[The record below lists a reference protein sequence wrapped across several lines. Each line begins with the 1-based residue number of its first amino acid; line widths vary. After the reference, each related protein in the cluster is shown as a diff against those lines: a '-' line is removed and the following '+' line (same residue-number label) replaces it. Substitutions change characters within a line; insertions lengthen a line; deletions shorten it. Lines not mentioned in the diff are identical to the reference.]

1 LISTNLRPFLENKG
15 HVVDV
20 TSRNISSGNIHYDIS
35 RVAKS
40 IFPDIDNYDCIVF
53 LAAISGEKDCK
64 KNLDYTNLINVIA
77 PCKFL
82 EECIKKEKHFIFI
95 SSSSIFDEIISF
107 HLEDSNFNPKGVYA
121 SSKYEAEKC
130 LLGHNNNKFLTILRL
145 TKVLDY
151 NSGIISDWVKR
162 INKNQFIYAFSDIFI
177 SPISVKKVIA
187 VLEEIINSNLTGVI
201 NFGGADE
208 ITYSNLSLILTDNFP
223 SSKKLIKIIKAR
235 DSSEFDFI
243 QTRSSI
249 ETSQILIK
257 RKLLP
262 EPSSDLMKNLL
273 NV

>member
-1 LISTNLRPFLENKG
+1 MNLRPFLENKG
-15 HVVDV
+15 YVVDV
-20 TSRNISSGNIHYDIS
+20 TSKSISYGNVPYDIS
-35 RVAKS
+35 SAAKS
-40 IFPDIDNYDCIVF
+40 IFPNIDNYDCIVF

-95 SSSSIFDEIISF
+95 SSSSIFDERISF
-107 HLEDSNFNPKGVYA
+107 HKEDSHFNPKGIYA

-130 LLGHNNNKFLTILRL
+130 LLGHKNEFLTILRL

-151 NSGIISDWVKR
+151 NSGIISDWIKR
-162 INKNQFIYAFSDIFI
+162 INRNQFIYAFSDIFI
-177 SPISVKKVIA
+177 SPVSVKKVIA
-187 VLEEIINSNLTGVI
+187 VLEEIIHDNLTGVL

-208 ITYSNLSLILTDNFP
+208 ITYSNFISILSDNFP
-223 SSKKLIKIIKAR
+223 TSKNLVKIIRAR

-249 ETSQILIK
+249 ETSRILIK
-257 RKLLP
+257 RNLLP
-262 EPSSDLMKNLL
+262 ETSSELIKNLL